1 MVLSPWLRGL
11 AHASALLPLVVLSH
25 AAWSHRLGADPVAAL
40 THETGQWALRF
51 LLLSMSMTPL
61 RRLFALSWP
70 LQLRRM
76 LGLHAFFYASLHL
89 SVYLALDLGGYWAQ
103 IGEDILERPYI
114 TVGFAAWLLLVPL
127 AVTSTRAM
135 MRRLGPV
142 WARLHRLVYAVGVLA
157 VLHFWWRVKADLSEP
172 LIYATV
178 LAFLLGVRL
187 YFRWRTLHPKRGA

>member
-1 MVLSPWLRGL
+1 MTPAVTLF
-11 AHASALLPLVVLSH
+11 H
-25 AAWSHRLGADPVAAL
+25 AAWAQRLGADPIAAL

-51 LLLSMSMTPL
+51 LLLSLTMTPL

-76 LGLHAFFYASLHL
+76 LGLYAFSYASLHF
-89 SVYLALDLGGYWAQ
+89 SVYLVLDLGGYWAQ

-114 TVGFAAWLLLVPL
+114 TVGFLAWLLLVPL
-127 AVTSTRAM
+127 AITSTRAM
-135 MRRLGPV
+135 MRRLGPM

-178 LAFLLGVRL
+178 LALLLGLRL
-187 YFRWRTLHPKRGA
+187 YFRWRPSQPRRGA